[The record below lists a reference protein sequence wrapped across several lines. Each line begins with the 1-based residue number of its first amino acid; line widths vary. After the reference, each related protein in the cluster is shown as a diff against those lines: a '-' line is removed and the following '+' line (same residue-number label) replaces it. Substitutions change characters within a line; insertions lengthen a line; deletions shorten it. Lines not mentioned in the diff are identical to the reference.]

1 MDTNYH
7 IPVMLQECIEGLNIN
22 PDGIY
27 VDVTFGG
34 GGHSKAILQQ
44 LSDKGR
50 LIAFDQDADA
60 VKNLPN
66 DKRIT
71 LYQTNFKYFAN
82 FLQLEGVK
90 ADGILADLGVSSHHF
105 DDEGRGF
112 SFRFSDAPLDMRMN
126 QNATFTAANLLN
138 TYSPEQLNSIFL
150 EYGEIKN
157 AWKLAQNIVSY
168 RAKQPLATTAHLIEA
183 AGNCIPA
190 HSENKYLATL
200 FQAIRIEVNGE
211 IDALEEFLLSTAD
224 AMADNGRL
232 VIMTYHSLE
241 DRPVKNYIKAG
252 NIQGKEEKDVYG
264 NIIAPFTAVN
274 RKVITPTE
282 QELSLNPRSRS
293 AKLRIAQKNVLTTQ
307 QTTRL

>member
-60 VKNLPN
+60 VKNLPD

-112 SFRFSDAPLDMRMN
+112 SFRFADAPLDMRMN
-126 QNATFTAANLLN
+126 QNATFTAADLLN
-138 TYSPEQLNSIFL
+138 TYSPEQLKSVFL

-168 RAKQPLATTAHLIEA
+168 RAKKTLATTAQLIEA
-183 AGNCIPA
+183 AGNCAPA

>member
-138 TYSPEQLNSIFL
+138 TYSPEQLKSIFL

>member
-34 GGHSKAILQQ
+34 GGHSKAILQH
-44 LSDKGR
+44 LSSKGR

-60 VKNLPN
+60 AKNLPD

-112 SFRFSDAPLDMRMN
+112 SFRFENAPLDMRMN
-126 QNATFTAANLLN
+126 QNADFSAASLLN
-138 TYSPEQLNSIFL
+138 TYSPEQLKNVFL

-157 AWKLAQNIVSY
+157 AWKLAQNIASY
-168 RAKQPLATTAHLIEA
+168 RAKKPLATTADLIEA

-252 NIQGKEEKDVYG
+252 NIQGIEQKDVYG

-274 RKVITPTE
+274 RKVITPSE
-282 QELSLNPRSRS
+282 EELALNSRSRS